1 MNRFATASVSSCR
14 AINPTL
20 IGSMTQVL
28 QIGKGKVRL
37 LDPPEPQVCRDCGT
51 TFLRSQTRVVLCNN
65 CRDANKLQRAKAW
78 SKAALADPEK
88 NAEIN
93 SRRRELNSS
102 PEAKERLSVLQKERR
117 ANETPEQRERRL
129 LKMREDGKKNAPKR
143 RAGKYGLTP
152 KQVDELLARQSGRC
166 AICPTTEPAGRHKK
180 WAIDHCHIS
189 GKVRGLLCHHCNTAL
204 GGFKDNPLLLQKAI
218 SYLNG
223 NNRSVVAAVLHAS
236 DEGAEHGG
244 VSDASSN
251 ADSRLPTDWS

>member
-1 MNRFATASVSSCR
+1 MKEFATAGCR
-14 AINPTL
+14 PCRLINPSK
-20 IGSMTQVL
+20 IGSMTEL
-28 QIGKGKVRL
+28 SQIGRGRVRL

-65 CRDANKLQRAKAW
+65 CREANNLERSKAW
-78 SKAALADPEK
+78 SKAALADPKK

-93 SRRRELNSS
+93 ARRRELNSS

-152 KQVDELLARQSGRC
+152 EQVDELLVRQGGRC
-166 AICPTTEPAGRHKK
+166 AICPTTEPGGRYKE
-180 WAIDHCHIS
+180 WAIDHCHVS
-189 GKVRGLLCHHCNTAL
+189 GEVRGLLCHHCNTAL

-218 SYLNG
+218 GYLNG
-223 NNRSVVAAVLHAS
+223 NNSSVVAAVLHPA
-236 DEGAEHGG
+236 DEGIADGG
-244 VSDASSN
+244 VSDSSSDAN
-251 ADSRLPTDWS
+251 SRLFGKRA